1 MIKLL
6 QWNIWFKENIDNI
19 ISELK
24 NINPDIVCIQELSI
38 TADDK
43 SNVDKLKSIYPYMY
57 YEIAD
62 TFLDGRSQCNAILS
76 KYSILNTKKH
86 YVQKPSDDKN
96 DYSKEGRIYLEVQL
110 NIEGKILNVGTTH
123 LSYTHKF
130 EETDLKDKEINELIK
145 CINKTDSYIF
155 SGDLNTTKTSKYI
168 SKIEQYL
175 VNNDTSNTWTTK
187 PFSYQGFDEEK
198 LNWKL
203 DYVFSSHDIKVVKM
217 NVLETKYSDHLPIL
231 CEFEI

>member
-19 ISELK
+19 ILELK

-43 SNVDKLKSIYPYMY
+43 SNADKLKSIYPYMY

-76 KYSILNTKKH
+76 KYPILNAKKY

-96 DYSKEGRIYLEVQL
+96 DYSREGRIYLEVQL

-145 CINKTDSYIF
+145 CINKNKNYIF
-155 SGDLNTTKTSKYI
+155 SGDLNTTRTSKYI
-168 SKIEQYL
+168 SQIEQYL

-187 PFSYQGFDEEK
+187 PFSYQGFDEKK

-203 DYVFSSHDIKVVKM
+203 DYIFSTPDIKVVKT
-217 NVLETKYSDHLPIL
+217 NVLKTKYSDHLPVL